1 MNEFEEGVFLIPCN
15 YDINRLTISAN
26 FYRELLDWWSNFREV
41 YDPENVHKYILWNN
55 KEINIDGKSVFYK
68 DFFENNIIYTTHLLF
83 EMTNIESFKVARDA
97 GLKNMD
103 RFKAVSSTETAS
115 SYAQLQEY
123 P

>member
-1 MNEFEEGVFLIPCN
+1 MNEFEGGVFLIQCN

-26 FYRELLDWWSNFREV
+26 FYRELLDWWSKFREV

-55 KEINIDGKSVFYK
+55 KEINIDGKRVFYK
-68 DFFENNIIYTTHLLF
+68 NFFENNIIYTTHLLF
-83 EMTNIESFKVARDA
+83 EMTKVARDA

-103 RFKAVSSTETAS
+103 RFKAISSTETAS